1 MISAYFIYSRNVGVC
16 ECVCLWMLFYCW
28 DNSSG
33 KSEFTEW
40 WIDDRSSRIISD
52 HLFVYFLLSLSLF
65 LSLSLSL
72 IQYNSVE
79 HFFSLF
85 FFFFFFLFLQS
96 VSFSDSFSFF
106 FFVSL
111 SLLGGYLYIHLAFFL
126 SLSFS
131 KFLSV
136 GRCYSLI
143 FLSANGRDLFAA
155 LTNEFNPNW
164 KKTRTENFLY
174 PSSPFYI
181 ENVYSVGKKKV
192 ETTISF

>member
-85 FFFFFFLFLQS
+85 FFFFFFFLFLQS

-164 KKTRTENFLY
+164 KKNPHGEF
-174 PSSPFYI
+174 P
-181 ENVYSVGKKKV
+181 
-192 ETTISF
+192 ISFFPVLHWKRIFSG